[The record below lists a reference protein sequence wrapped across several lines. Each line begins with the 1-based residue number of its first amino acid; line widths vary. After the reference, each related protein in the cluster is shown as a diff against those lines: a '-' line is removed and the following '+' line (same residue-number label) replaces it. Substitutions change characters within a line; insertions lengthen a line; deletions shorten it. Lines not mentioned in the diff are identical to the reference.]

1 MQNSLRD
8 LSNQFSSLPTPSQIG
23 QLVATKLSELH
34 AYTAPIVESIRLR
47 VVSVLERFYQS
58 VSNRLITFQDIE
70 TVAHQSVDEA
80 LQAVSSSSSS
90 SAAASADALAMSS
103 SSTEQQQQQQQ
114 QQQEQEQGSSS
125 SNPTPFETPVVVQMD
140 SIAADADEEEI
151 EPAPTSMNDDAAS
164 VNIHTFDVVSRSEI
178 LSINSSVTTLVAS
191 EQLQQQQ
198 QPQEPQQV
206 PVDEPVVPVQQHVQQ
221 QLQERKDE
229 DEEDDFVFVDANEDV
244 AATSSSAAAAA
255 PRPATLMSSLIMP
268 TISRSTLTSS
278 EEAALKSSPYR
289 EKVVQM
295 RNMGYTTETSVLM
308 PLLEAHKG
316 DLNAVVDEL
325 SHN

>member
-103 SSTEQQQQQQQ
+103 SSTEQQ

>member
-103 SSTEQQQQQQQ
+103 SSTEQQ

-268 TISRSTLTSS
+268 TISRSTLTSN